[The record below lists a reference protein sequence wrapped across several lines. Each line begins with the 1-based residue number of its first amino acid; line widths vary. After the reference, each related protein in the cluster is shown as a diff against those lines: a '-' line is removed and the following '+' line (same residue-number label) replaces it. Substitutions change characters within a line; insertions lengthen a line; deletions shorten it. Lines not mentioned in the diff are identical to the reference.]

1 MKNSS
6 MLIKNTFIAA
16 MGKIFTQIAQILVL
30 PYLTATLST
39 GEYGDYDFI
48 LYLVLLLAPFITL
61 MTEEFI
67 FRKAV
72 DSSKQKM
79 KIYFSSSIF
88 FITVTTSLFLLILLF
103 IKIIFNFHYCLYLG
117 LFTVSFSFFTLLQ
130 FFARGRGKVIIYS
143 VSQFLVSFINVV
155 LNILFVLILK
165 LGVSGLLLANV
176 ISYVVTIMY
185 LCISLS
191 AKNYLS
197 IKMVSI
203 KQIKQMLKYSLPL
216 FPNGISWIISSFS
229 ERFII
234 ITHLGNSYNGI
245 YSVSNKFPNISNIL
259 YGFFNIAWSENAIK
273 NLNNDDRG
281 TYYCKIHKI
290 VKRLM
295 ISFAFL
301 MISTL
306 TIIYW
311 FLVDVSFSDSYLYIP
326 ILLLSIYYFDM
337 AKFLESIFIAY
348 NDTQSIGKTI
358 LMPLIL
364 NCLLNVI
371 FINKFS
377 LFAVAVSNLISNV
390 ILYYIRIIK
399 LRKYV
404 QLAIFEYF
412 DIYILVTYCTLLFAY
427 YSHNT
432 IINVTS
438 ILFSILFS
446 IVCNKVIIN
455 FFFGIL
461 KRVLFR
467 KGGKV

>member
-6 MLIKNTFIAA
+6 ILIKNTFIAA
-16 MGKIFTQIAQILVL
+16 IGKIFTQILQILIL
-30 PYLTATLST
+30 PYLTAILST

-48 LYLVLLLAPFITL
+48 LYLVLLLAPFTTVMI
-61 MTEEFI
+61 EEFI

-72 DSSKQKM
+72 DNDKQKM
-79 KIYFSSSIF
+79 KIYFSNAVF
-88 FITVTTSLFLLILLF
+88 FVMFTALFLLLVLLLV
-103 IKIIFNFHYCLYLG
+103 KIIFKFQYCLYLG

-143 VSQFLVSFINVV
+143 ISQFLVSFINIV
-155 LNILFVLILK
+155 LNILFVLIFRF
-165 LGVSGLLLANV
+165 GVSGLLLANV
-176 ISYVVTIMY
+176 ISHIVTITY

-191 AKNYLS
+191 VKDYLS
-197 IKMVSI
+197 IKAISV

-234 ITHLGNSYNGI
+234 IMHLGNSYNGI
-245 YSVSNKFPNISNIL
+245 YSVSNKFPNISNVL
-259 YGFFNIAWSENAIK
+259 YSFFNIAWSENAIK
-273 NLNNDDRG
+273 NLNSNNIN
-281 TYYCKIHKI
+281 TYYCSIHRI

-295 ISFAFL
+295 ISFTFL

-311 FLVDVSFSDSYLYIP
+311 FLIDVSFSDSYLYIP

-337 AKFLESIFIAY
+337 SKFLESIFIAY
-348 NDTQSIGKTI
+348 NDTKSIGKTVLI
-358 LMPLIL
+358 PLIL
-364 NCLLNVI
+364 TFLLNII
-371 FINKFS
+371 FIDKFG

-404 QLAIFEYF
+404 QLTIFEYF
-412 DIYILVTYCTLLFAY
+412 DIYILIAYFTLLFAY
-427 YSHNT
+427 YSHN
-432 IINVTS
+432 IVINVIGIFS
-438 ILFSILFS
+438 SILFS
-446 IVCNKVIIN
+446 IVCNKAIIN
-455 FFFGIL
+455 YFFGIL
-461 KRVLFR
+461 KRVLWR